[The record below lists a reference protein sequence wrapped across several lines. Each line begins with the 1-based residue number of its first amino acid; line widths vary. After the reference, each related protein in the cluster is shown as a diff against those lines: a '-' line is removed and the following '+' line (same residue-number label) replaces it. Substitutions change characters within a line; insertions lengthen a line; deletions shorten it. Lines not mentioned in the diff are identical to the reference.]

1 MKFILSFFKL
11 FRFCLKVCSQS
22 VNESL
27 LDINRWNQMLNKA
40 SLGSD
45 INVIEFFDSFLL
57 MFILHLTCFHVEA
70 KPKLT
75 KDLFLFV
82 LTLFLPRD
90 CGHESRSQN
99 HHRHYAE
106 KLGRQ
111 CQKIRCS
118 CEWEKWLEN
127 RKFWLTSV

>member
-1 MKFILSFFKL
+1 
-11 FRFCLKVCSQS
+11 
-22 VNESL
+22 
-27 LDINRWNQMLNKA
+27 MLNKA

-82 LTLFLPRD
+82 LTLFCQEIVVMRVGPRIITD
-90 CGHESRSQN
+90 IM
-99 HHRHYAE
+99 
-106 KLGRQ
+106 
-111 CQKIRCS
+111 QKN
-118 CEWEKWLEN
+118 WADN
-127 RKFWLTSV
+127 VRK